1 MNAWDW
7 KLNFLCSFSTNEC
20 MDWKLNYQTIFV
32 IEMCDM
38 CPTQDLWTSIHQ
50 KKKDESAL
58 RDDCHCPD
66 SQVTTLPVKMLF
78 GLSDDVRHEIT
89 TNCLLGIIRLSFCTN
104 LDHAWMGHY
113 QIFKNS
119 KWNERGLGLIIAFLR
134 LLFKLSNYIIAALI
148 DVRIWCQTWSS

>member
-1 MNAWDW
+1 MTVRI
-7 KLNFLCSFSTNEC
+7 FHCNELSMVC
-20 MDWKLNYQTIFV
+20 TQDLSLISV
-32 IEMCDM
+32 AV

-50 KKKDESAL
+50 LKKKRKKDESAL

-66 SQVTTLPVKMLF
+66 SQVTTPPMK
-78 GLSDDVRHEIT
+78 RHEKT
-89 TNCLLGIIRLSFCTN
+89 TNFLLGLIRLFFCTT

-119 KWNERGLGLIIAFLR
+119 KWNLRGHGLIIAFLR
-134 LLFKLSNYIIAALI
+134 LLFKLSYIIAALI